1 MILEA
6 AVFLAGAVLFLL
18 AVLFFLYAWR
28 ERAAAARA
36 SDELQARQETLRQQ
50 RVEIDLRERELSVW
64 ARGLEQE
71 QQALELE
78 RAALK
83 MLTAGEQE
91 GNATELETGERL
103 ECGARQ
109 FPPTA
114 ALPLRRKNRKA
125 QGRLKLP

>member
-18 AVLFFLYAWR
+18 AVLFFLSAWR

-83 MLTAGEQE
+83 MLTAGEADAAGSEMIGGQE
-91 GNATELETGERL
+91 ASEEQVRL
-103 ECGARQ
+103 S
-109 FPPTA
+109 
-114 ALPLRRKNRKA
+114 ALALRRKNRKLHD
-125 QGRLKLP
+125 GLKLP

>member
-91 GNATELETGERL
+91 GNATELEEDERL
-103 ECGARQ
+103 ERGARQ
-109 FPPTA
+109 FPPMA

>member
-28 ERAAAARA
+28 ERVAAARA
-36 SDELQARQETLRQQ
+36 SDELKAHQEALRQQ

-83 MLTAGEQE
+83 MLTAGEQVSAAE
-91 GNATELETGERL
+91 PETGERWERGRRL
-103 ECGARQ
+103 S
-109 FPPTA
+109 PTA
-114 ALPLRRKNRKA
+114 ASALRRKNRKL
-125 QGRLKLP
+125 QCNGLKLP